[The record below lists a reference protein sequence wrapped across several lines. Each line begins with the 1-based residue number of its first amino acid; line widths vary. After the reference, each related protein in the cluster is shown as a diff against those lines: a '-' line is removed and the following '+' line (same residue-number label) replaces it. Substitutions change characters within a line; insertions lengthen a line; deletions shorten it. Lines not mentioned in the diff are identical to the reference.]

1 MSVRFINLFTVPVGR
16 DEQFMQLWKRV
27 NVYMAAKPGY
37 RNHRLHRALSADAV
51 YRYVNYV
58 EWESDEAWAAAHDAG
73 FRALVSDPAWSE
85 FTTTPALFEIV
96 HEGSAEPL
104 AQARAS

>member
-1 MSVRFINLFTVPVGR
+1 MTVRFINLFTVPVGR

-27 NVYMAAKPGY
+27 NVYIAAQPGY
-37 RNHRLHRALSADAV
+37 RNHRLHRALSDDAA

-58 EWESDEAWAAAHDAG
+58 EWDSAGAWADAHDAG
-73 FRALVSDPAWSE
+73 FRERVADPGWAE

-96 HEGSAEPL
+96 HEGSSD
-104 AQARAS
+104 ARAAS